1 MSCSTIESF
10 SSDDDNFNEE
20 LIPKY
25 INEEYFL
32 LKLIGKGG
40 YSFVYIAYS
49 IKTKKYYAIKIQN
62 PEYYDDAKAEE
73 KIINKLNSTNSN
85 YFIKLHKTFDL
96 NLNDNNCLCF
106 VFELMACSVYS
117 LIRSGIYENGLPF
130 NIVKEIIKQLLT
142 SISIMHENKIIHS
155 DIKPENILLCGT
167 NTYLGNIIQH
177 MEKIN
182 IDAEYKKLLITNKK
196 NKNKLSNKQIYEL
209 IAKNIYNTINNGS
222 LNTNNIENKINN
234 IKNDLNE
241 QKYNDNTCSDDSE
254 FERELLTS
262 ESDYNYGSNSDDSII
277 NERYKYNHDILLNIN
292 IKLTDFGG
300 SYFFSKKP
308 SNGTY
313 TIYYSSPET
322 ILKYGSNEM
331 IDIWAIGC
339 VMYELLTGEI
349 LFEPKRTKK
358 CGIDRNHIYEIQ
370 RTIGLFPNYIIQK
383 SKKRDIF
390 FRSDNTQ
397 KGITNFVPDL
407 LIDKLKNKLKNYND
421 DEINFC
427 HNLIIQM
434 LEYDYNKRISAKDAL
449 LLCK

>member
-1 MSCSTIESF
+1 MSSSTIESL
-10 SSDDDNFNEE
+10 SSSYDSFNEE
-20 LIPKY
+20 IIPKY

-49 IKTKKYYAIKIQN
+49 IKNKKYYAIKIQD
-62 PEYYDDAKAEE
+62 PEYYDDGKAEE

-85 YFIKLHKTFDL
+85 YFIKLYKTFDL
-96 NLNDNNCLCF
+96 ALDDNICLCF
-106 VFELMACSVYS
+106 VFEIMACSVYS

-142 SISIMHENKIIHS
+142 SINIMHENKIIHS

-167 NTYLGNIIQH
+167 NTYLEEILH
-177 MEKIN
+177 YMEKIN
-182 IDAEYKKLLITNKK
+182 IEAEYKKMLINNKK

-209 IAKNIYNTINNGS
+209 IAKGIYNTINS
-222 LNTNNIENKINN
+222 LDTKNKINN
-234 IKNDLNE
+234 IKNNLNQ
-241 QKYNDNTCSDDSE
+241 QKYCDNTCSDNSN

-262 ESDYNYGSNSDDSII
+262 DSEYNDNTNSDDIYD
-277 NERYKYNHDILLNIN
+277 NKTNQRYNYNHDILSNLN

-308 SNGTY
+308 SNCTY

-322 ILKYGSNEM
+322 ILKYNSNEK

-370 RTIGLFPNYIIQK
+370 RIIGIIPNYIIQK

-397 KGITNFVPDL
+397 KGITNFIPEL
-407 LIDKLKNKLKNYND
+407 LINKLKNKLKNYTD

-427 HNLIIQM
+427 HNLILRM
-434 LEYDYNKRISAKDAL
+434 LDYDYDNRISAKEAL
-449 LLCK
+449 VLCQ